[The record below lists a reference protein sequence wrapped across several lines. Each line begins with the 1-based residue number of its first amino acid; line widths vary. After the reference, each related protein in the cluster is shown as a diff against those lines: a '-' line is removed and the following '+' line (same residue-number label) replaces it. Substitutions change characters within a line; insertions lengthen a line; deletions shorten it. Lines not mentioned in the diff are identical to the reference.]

1 MAIEEQIRP
10 QLGQLNIIFDECVA
24 DGDVRAAL
32 IKALASITALEQVLN
47 AVSRKEEYVLYIQAL
62 QEVQYSLLSVSIGS
76 YRHAY
81 SSLRLFFE
89 LCLAGIEFSSNLRY
103 FKSWTLGREDIFW
116 ARLSDA
122 DSGVMS
128 KNFCTL
134 FFSELADEAPHFRSL
149 ATTVYREC
157 SEFVHG
163 NPKAISTLPETLQ
176 FKKETA
182 LDWSNKLDTMCL
194 VVIFTFSVRYL
205 TELSSEAREDVKDS
219 ILAQIEHLEPIRQ
232 IFGGV
237 AGG

>member
-1 MAIEEQIRP
+1 MAIEKQIRP
-10 QLGQLNIIFDECVA
+10 QLGQLNTIFDQCVA
-24 DGDVRAAL
+24 DGDVHVAL
-32 IKALASITALEQVLN
+32 TKALASITALERVLN
-47 AVSRKEEYVLYIQAL
+47 SVSNKEEYVLYIQAL

-76 YRHAY
+76 YRQAY

-103 FKSWTLGREDIFW
+103 FKAWALGREDIFW
-116 ARLSDA
+116 TRLSDPEN
-122 DSGVMS
+122 GVMS

-134 FFSELADEAPHFRSL
+134 FFSELADEAPQFRSL

-194 VVIFTFSVRYL
+194 VITFTFSVRYL
-205 TELSSEAREDVKDS
+205 TELSSEARENVKDR
-219 ILAQIEHLEPIRQ
+219 ILAQIEYLEPIRE
-232 IFGGV
+232 ILGGV